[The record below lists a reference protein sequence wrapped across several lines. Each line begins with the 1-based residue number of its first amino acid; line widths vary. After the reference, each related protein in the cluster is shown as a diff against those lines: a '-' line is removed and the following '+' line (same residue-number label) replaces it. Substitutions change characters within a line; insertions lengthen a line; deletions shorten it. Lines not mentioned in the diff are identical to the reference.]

1 MKTDTQIRKM
11 IMQRI
16 KRVPGNRLKE
26 LDEYVAGLEQKM
38 NQRER
43 ILTYA
48 GVWKNI
54 DDEVFDDLTENLLT
68 KRTQSKRRFDE

>member
-1 MKTDTQIRKM
+1 MH
-11 IMQRI
+11 RI
-16 KRVPGNRLKE
+16 KRVPENRLKE

-43 ILTYA
+43 ILSYA

-68 KRTQSKRRFDE
+68 KRTQI